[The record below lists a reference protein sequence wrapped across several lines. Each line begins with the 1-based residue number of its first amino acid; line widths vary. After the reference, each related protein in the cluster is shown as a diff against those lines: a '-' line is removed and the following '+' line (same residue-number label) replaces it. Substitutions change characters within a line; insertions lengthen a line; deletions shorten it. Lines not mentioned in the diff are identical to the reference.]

1 MLILIKGAGD
11 IATGIAVRLKNSGMQ
26 VVMTEI
32 AIPTTVRRSVA
43 FSRAVYEGSAVVEN
57 ITAKL
62 VLDFAQ
68 IPAVLQ
74 RDEIPVLIDPRCE
87 VLKSIHFDAVVDSI
101 LAKKNLSPDPTQAPV
116 VIGVGPGFSVPQ
128 DCHCVI
134 ETQRGHDL
142 GRCIYQGCAAKN
154 TGIPGEIG
162 GYTVERLLR
171 APCDGIFHPILAI
184 GDIVKAG
191 QTVAMVDDQ
200 PVTAQIDGIVRGLL
214 QDNVPVKAG
223 MKSGDIDPR
232 GCYEHCF
239 TVSDKAR
246 AVGGG
251 VLEAILHL
259 GLQNR

>member
-11 IATGIAVRLKNSGMQ
+11 IATGIAVRLKNAGMQ

-43 FSRAVYEGSAVVEN
+43 FSRAVYAGSAVVEN
-57 ITAKL
+57 TTAKL

-68 IPAVLQ
+68 IPAILQ

-101 LAKKNLSPDPTQAPV
+101 LAKKNLFTDPTQAPV

-171 APCDGIFHPILAI
+171 VPCDGIFHPILAI
-184 GDIVKAG
+184 GEAVKAG
-191 QTVAMVDDQ
+191 QTVAIVDDQ

>member
-87 VLKSIHFDAVVDSI
+87 VLKSIHFDAVIDSI
-101 LAKKNLSPDPTQAPV
+101 LVKKNLSTDPTQAPV

-184 GDIVKAG
+184 GDAVKAG
-191 QTVAMVDDQ
+191 QTVALVDDQ

>member
-11 IATGIAVRLKNSGMQ
+11 IATGIAVRLKNAGMQ

-74 RDEIPVLIDPRCE
+74 QDEIPVLIDPRCE

-101 LAKKNLSPDPTQAPV
+101 LAKKNLSTDPTQAPV
-116 VIGVGPGFSVPQ
+116 VIGIGPGFSVPQ

>member
-74 RDEIPVLIDPRCE
+74 QDEIPVLIDPRCE

-101 LAKKNLSPDPTQAPV
+101 LAKKNLSTDPTQAPV

-184 GDIVKAG
+184 GDAVKSG
-191 QTVAMVDDQ
+191 QIVAMVDDQ
-200 PVTAQIDGIVRGLL
+200 PVTAQIGGIVRGLL
-214 QDNVPVKAG
+214 QDNVPVKTG

>member
-11 IATGIAVRLKNSGMQ
+11 IATGIAVRLKNAGIQ

-57 ITAKL
+57 ITARL

-101 LAKKNLSPDPTQAPV
+101 LAKKNLSTDPTQAPV

-184 GDIVKAG
+184 GDAVKSG
-191 QTVAMVDDQ
+191 QIVAMVDDQ

-232 GCYEHCF
+232 GCYKHCF

>member
-11 IATGIAVRLKNSGMQ
+11 IATGIAVRLKNAGMQ

-74 RDEIPVLIDPRCE
+74 QDEIPVLIDPRCE

-101 LAKKNLSPDPTQAPV
+101 LAKKNLSTDPTQAPV

-184 GDIVKAG
+184 GDAVKAG
-191 QTVAMVDDQ
+191 QTVALVDDQ

>member
-11 IATGIAVRLKNSGMQ
+11 IATGIAVRLKNAGMQ

-57 ITAKL
+57 ITAGL
-62 VLDFAQ
+62 VLDFTQ

-101 LAKKNLSPDPTQAPV
+101 LAKKNLSTDPTQAPV

>member
-101 LAKKNLSPDPTQAPV
+101 LAKKNLSTDPTQAPV

-184 GDIVKAG
+184 GDAVKSG
-191 QTVAMVDDQ
+191 QIVAMVDDQ

-214 QDNVPVKAG
+214 QDNVPVKTG

>member
-11 IATGIAVRLKNSGMQ
+11 IATGIAVRLKNAGMQ

-57 ITAKL
+57 ITARL

-68 IPAVLQ
+68 IPSVLQ

-101 LAKKNLSPDPTQAPV
+101 LAKKSLSTDPTQAPV

-162 GYTVERLLR
+162 GYTIERLLR

-191 QTVAMVDDQ
+191 QTVALVDDQ

-259 GLQNR
+259 GLQNQ

>member
-11 IATGIAVRLKNSGMQ
+11 IATGISVRLKNAGMQ

-74 RDEIPVLIDPRCE
+74 QDEIPVLIDPRCE

-101 LAKKNLSPDPTQAPV
+101 LAKKNLSTDPTQAPV

>member
-32 AIPTTVRRSVA
+32 TIPTTVRRSVA

-74 RDEIPVLIDPRCE
+74 QDEIPVLIDPRCE

-101 LAKKNLSPDPTQAPV
+101 LAKKNLSTDPTQAPV

>member
-57 ITAKL
+57 IIARL

-74 RDEIPVLIDPRCE
+74 QDEIPVLIDPRCE

-101 LAKKNLSPDPTQAPV
+101 LAKKNLSTDPTQAPM

-142 GRCIYQGCAAKN
+142 GRCIYQGCAAQN

-200 PVTAQIDGIVRGLL
+200 PVTAQINGIVRGLL

>member
-11 IATGIAVRLKNSGMQ
+11 IATGIAVRLKNAGMQ

-68 IPAVLQ
+68 IPAILQ

-101 LAKKNLSPDPTQAPV
+101 LAKKNLSTNPTQAPV

-200 PVTAQIDGIVRGLL
+200 PVTAQINGIVRGLL

>member
-11 IATGIAVRLKNSGMQ
+11 IATGIAVRLKNAGMQ

-74 RDEIPVLIDPRCE
+74 QDEIPVLIDPRCE

-101 LAKKNLSPDPTQAPV
+101 LAKKNLSTDPTQAPV

-184 GDIVKAG
+184 GDAVKAG
-191 QTVAMVDDQ
+191 QTVALVDGQ

>member
-101 LAKKNLSPDPTQAPV
+101 LAKKNLSTDPTQAPV

-184 GDIVKAG
+184 GVAVKAG
-191 QTVAMVDDQ
+191 QTVALVDDQ

>member
-11 IATGIAVRLKNSGMQ
+11 IATGIAVRLKNVGMQ

-57 ITAKL
+57 ITARL

-74 RDEIPVLIDPRCE
+74 QDEIPVLIDPRCE

-101 LAKKNLSPDPTQAPV
+101 LAKKNLSTDPTQAPV

-191 QTVAMVDDQ
+191 QTVALVDDQ

>member
-11 IATGIAVRLKNSGMQ
+11 IATGIAVRLKNAGMQ

-74 RDEIPVLIDPRCE
+74 QDEIPVLIDPRCE

-101 LAKKNLSPDPTQAPV
+101 LAKKNLSTDPTQAPV

-232 GCYEHCF
+232 GCYEH
-239 TVSDKAR
+239 
-246 AVGGG
+246 
-251 VLEAILHL
+251 
-259 GLQNR
+259 

>member
-26 VVMTEI
+26 GVMTEI

-57 ITAKL
+57 ITARL

-74 RDEIPVLIDPRCE
+74 RDEIPVLIDPRCK
-87 VLKSIHFDAVVDSI
+87 VLKSIDFDVVVDSI
-101 LAKKNLSPDPTQAPV
+101 LAKKNLSTDPTQAPV

-184 GDIVKAG
+184 GDIVKVG
-191 QTVAMVDDQ
+191 QTVAMVNDQ

>member
-11 IATGIAVRLKNSGMQ
+11 IATGIAVRLKNAGMQ

-57 ITAKL
+57 ITARL

-74 RDEIPVLIDPRCE
+74 QDEIPVLIDPRCE

-101 LAKKNLSPDPTQAPV
+101 LAKKNLSTDPTQAPV

-200 PVTAQIDGIVRGLL
+200 PVTAQINGIVRGLL

>member
-57 ITAKL
+57 ITAGL

-101 LAKKNLSPDPTQAPV
+101 LAKKNLSTDPTQAPV
-116 VIGVGPGFSVPQ
+116 VIGIGPGFSVPQ

-184 GDIVKAG
+184 GDAVKAG
-191 QTVAMVDDQ
+191 QTVALVDDQ

-259 GLQNR
+259 GLQN

>member
-11 IATGIAVRLKNSGMQ
+11 IATGIAVRLKNAGIQ

-57 ITAKL
+57 ITARL

-101 LAKKNLSPDPTQAPV
+101 LAKKNLSTDPTQAPM

-128 DCHCVI
+128 DCHWVI

-184 GDIVKAG
+184 GDIVKVG
-191 QTVAMVDDQ
+191 QTVAMVNDQ

>member
-1 MLILIKGAGD
+1 MK
-11 IATGIAVRLKNSGMQ
+11 SY
-26 VVMTEI
+26 
-32 AIPTTVRRSVA
+32 PTVRRSVA

-74 RDEIPVLIDPRCE
+74 QDEIPVLIDPRCE

-101 LAKKNLSPDPTQAPV
+101 LAKKNLSTDPTQAPV

-184 GDIVKAG
+184 GDAVKAG
-191 QTVAMVDDQ
+191 QTVALVDDQ

>member
-11 IATGIAVRLKNSGMQ
+11 IATGIAVRLKNAGMQ

-57 ITAKL
+57 ITAGL

-87 VLKSIHFDAVVDSI
+87 VFKSIHFDAVVDSI
-101 LAKKNLSPDPTQAPV
+101 LAKKNLSTDPTQAPV

-184 GDIVKAG
+184 GDAVKAG
-191 QTVAMVDDQ
+191 QTVALVDDQ

>member
-11 IATGIAVRLKNSGMQ
+11 IATGIAVRLKNAGMQ

-43 FSRAVYEGSAVVEN
+43 FSRAIYEGSAVVEN

-101 LAKKNLSPDPTQAPV
+101 LAKKNLSTDPTQAPV

-214 QDNVPVKAG
+214 QDNVPVKTG

>member
-74 RDEIPVLIDPRCE
+74 QDEIPVLIDPRCE

-101 LAKKNLSPDPTQAPV
+101 LAKKNLSTDPTQAPV

-184 GDIVKAG
+184 GDAVKAG